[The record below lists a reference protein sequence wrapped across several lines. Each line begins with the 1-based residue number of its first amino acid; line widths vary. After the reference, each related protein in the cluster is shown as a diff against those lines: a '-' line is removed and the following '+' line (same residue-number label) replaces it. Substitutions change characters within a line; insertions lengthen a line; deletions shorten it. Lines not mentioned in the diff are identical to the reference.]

1 MTFSEISASI
11 RCSRIFNDVQIL
23 ANYLRT
29 PIAMRT
35 TSREWP
41 WLPDTI
47 TVVQQP
53 IDAELDVLTPAE
65 RALVANAVPRRRT
78 QFAAGRACAH
88 AVLAQ
93 LGKPARELLRLET
106 GAPQWPLGI
115 VGSIAHCDAAA
126 VASCADAGRWHGLGA
141 DVEIDAPFAD
151 DIAEYVLTDDERGHY
166 ARLPGGVAYWGL
178 LAFSAKECVHK
189 CLHPLRSAFLEFGE
203 VAIDVDPNTLR
214 FEPRPL
220 SAAAAAAF
228 AGLHFDGRWRRDN
241 GCLFAVLGA
250 V

>member
-1 MTFSEISASI
+1 
-11 RCSRIFNDVQIL
+11 
-23 ANYLRT
+23 
-29 PIAMRT
+29 MRT

-88 AVLAQ
+88 SVLAQ
-93 LGKPARELLRLET
+93 LGKPTRELLRLES
-106 GAPQWPLGI
+106 GAPKWPQGI

-126 VASCADAGRWHGLGA
+126 LASCADASRWQGLGA

-151 DIAEYVLTDDERGHY
+151 DIAEYVLTADERGHY
-166 ARLPGGVAYWGL
+166 AHLPGGIAYWGL

-189 CLHPLRSAFLEFGE
+189 CLHPLRGVFLEFDE
-203 VAIDVDPNTLR
+203 VAIAVNPNTLR

-220 SAAAAAAF
+220 SAAADAAF
-228 AGLHFDGRWRRDN
+228 SGLRCDGRWHRAE
-241 GCLFAVLGA
+241 GCLFTVLG
-250 V
+250 VV

>member
-88 AVLAQ
+88 SVLAQ
-93 LGKPARELLRLET
+93 LGKPTRELLRLES
-106 GAPQWPLGI
+106 GAPKWPQGI

-126 VASCADAGRWHGLGA
+126 LASCADASRWQGLGA

-151 DIAEYVLTDDERGHY
+151 DIAEYVLTADERGHY
-166 ARLPGGVAYWGL
+166 AHLPGGIAYWGL

-189 CLHPLRSAFLEFGE
+189 CLHPLRGVFLEFDE
-203 VAIDVDPNTLR
+203 VAIAVNPNTLR

-220 SAAAAAAF
+220 SAAADAAF
-228 AGLHFDGRWRRDN
+228 SGLRCDGRWHRAE
-241 GCLFAVLGA
+241 GCLFTVLG
-250 V
+250 VV